1 MDKVELIK
9 AVTRSPRTEIVPFT
23 TLTTDFTLPDS
34 YQQILSI
41 GIFTHGEIMVTLDG
55 TPVQNKNVPDVILHK
70 QNAGAYGCLTLS
82 AFLHDKKD
90 DFNRKCVTTNI
101 SMLSLKKSMHYFYRK
116 KTYASFTAEEKHP
129 LHCSEGTCRLFTDKT
144 KYYEK
149 KYMADDVLSNMIL
162 SYASGNHIVSIN
174 LINCDVATLLS
185 AVGMSEET
193 LKVCEEFCDNRD
205 AYSSPT
211 ITTTKLHK
219 LITLFKTFRGIQQ
232 VNILDLSCNV
242 MKATPRNGTNT
253 CEGYG
258 IHDSCVPAEDDFGWG
273 GKRKKRTKKYN
284 RIV

>member
-1 MDKVELIK
+1 MELIK
-9 AVTRSPRTEIVPFT
+9 AVISSHRTEIVPFT

-34 YQQILSI
+34 HRHILSI

-55 TPVQNKNVPDVILHK
+55 TPVQNKNFPNVILHK
-70 QNAGAYGCLTLS
+70 QNAGAYGCLTFS
-82 AFLHDKKD
+82 GFLHDKKD

-101 SMLSLKKSMHYFYRK
+101 SMLSLTKSMYYFYK
-116 KTYASFTAEEKHP
+116 KQTYDSFTSEKKHP

-162 SYASGNHIVSIN
+162 SYASDNHIVSIN
-174 LINCDVATLLS
+174 LMNCDVDTLLS

-193 LKVCEEFCDNRD
+193 LQVCKEFCDNRD
-205 AYSSPT
+205 AYSNPT
-211 ITTTKLHK
+211 ITTTKLHE
-219 LITLFKTFRGIQQ
+219 LIALFTFRGIQQ

-258 IHDSCVPAEDDFGWG
+258 THDTCVPAEDHVGWG